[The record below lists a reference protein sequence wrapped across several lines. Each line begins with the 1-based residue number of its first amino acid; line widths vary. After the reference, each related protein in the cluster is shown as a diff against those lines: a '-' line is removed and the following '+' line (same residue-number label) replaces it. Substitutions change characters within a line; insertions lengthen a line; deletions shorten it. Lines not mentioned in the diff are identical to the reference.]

1 MEAAGNATPDGA
13 ETVVFRPR
21 NVRIVAYGMGAI
33 MIATM
38 TVLAIVLPDDW
49 ALSDR
54 AGLVLMGAVFAA
66 ALHLLGR
73 PRVVAAPDGVTVVN
87 GIRTHVLVWPEIV
100 AVTLQDGEPWPS
112 LDLADGATLPMMG
125 IQSADGA
132 RATAD
137 LAAFTEL
144 LRARGEGEEP
154 TR

>member
-1 MEAAGNATPDGA
+1 
-13 ETVVFRPR
+13 
-21 NVRIVAYGMGAI
+21 MGAI